1 MVEFRKLIEA
11 INISGTNVVIISK
24 TDVLKELGKFKLS
37 MVENLE
43 NMKLYIKNKL
53 LIKCYLLN
61 KVIFSDSPSVVFD

>member
-1 MVEFRKLIEA
+1 
-11 INISGTNVVIISK
+11 
-24 TDVLKELGKFKLS
+24 